1 MEDILMKIFINYA
14 LTNAFRVAKSRDKI
28 DAIKFMVRGGME
40 PIKATRFIEAMS
52 KDITDT
58 WQAQKAFCLTRK
70 STLKCYDTAVLPS
83 FRWYD
88 IL

>member
-14 LTNAFRVAKSRDKI
+14 LNHAFHTAQSRDKI
-28 DAIKFMVRGGME
+28 GAIKHMIHHGME

-52 KDITDT
+52 NDLADT

-70 STLKCYDTAVLPS
+70 STLKCYDIAVLNG
-83 FRWYD
+83 FRWYEV
-88 IL
+88 L